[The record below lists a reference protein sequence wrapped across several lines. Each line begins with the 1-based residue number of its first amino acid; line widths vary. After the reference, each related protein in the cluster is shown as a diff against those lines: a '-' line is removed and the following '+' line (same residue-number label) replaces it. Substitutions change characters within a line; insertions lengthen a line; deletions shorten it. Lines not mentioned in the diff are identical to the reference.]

1 MIAPARTAALDVLLG
16 VSSRRRTLPDA
27 LARATSTLSDERDRA
42 LAADIAA
49 GTLRWRAALDHVLQR
64 VCSRPLDQVDPDVLE
79 ILRLSTYQLL
89 HLSRVPSSAV
99 VHDAVDLARA
109 RGHAQAAGFVNAV
122 LRQVASRQHE
132 DLLPHRP
139 TGWSSASP
147 PCSRAD
153 AETYLATALS
163 HPRWLV
169 RRWID
174 RLGVEAAEAW
184 CAFNNARAPVTLRA
198 NTLRIDRESL
208 ARRLEAADVQTVPTR
223 FAPDG
228 LVVISGHPLRTPLA
242 QEGLFIAQDEASQ
255 LVALLVEA
263 RAGDAV
269 LDACAAPG
277 GKTVAVAAAMRDNGL
292 LVAADVRSRRMRL
305 LRQAVA
311 ASGASCV
318 RLVQADLG
326 QGAPFV
332 ARFDC
337 VLVDAPC
344 SGLGTLRREPE
355 IRWRRTGADLPGFA
369 AAQLRLLDQAAG
381 TVRPG
386 GRLVYATCSSEP
398 EENDQVVARFLE
410 THPGF
415 SRAAWRDGAPPPALS
430 AVVEPGGTL
439 RTRPDL
445 HGLEAFFGVVLG
457 RRPW

>member
-1 MIAPARTAALDVLLG
+1 MIAPARTAALDVLRA
-16 VSSRRRTLPDA
+16 VSSGRRTLPDA
-27 LARATSTLSDERDRA
+27 LARVTVTLADERDRA

-49 GTLRWRAALDHVLQR
+49 GTLRWRAALDHALWR
-64 VCSRPLDQVDPDVLE
+64 VSSRPLDQVDAEVLE

-109 RGHAQAAGFVNAV
+109 RGHGQAAGFVNAV
-122 LRQVASRQHE
+122 LRQVASRSRDE
-132 DLLPHRP
+132 LLPRRP
-139 TGWSSASP
+139 PVRDRASAA
-147 PCSRAD
+147 SRAD
-153 AETYLATALS
+153 AEAYLATALS

-169 RRWID
+169 HRWIE
-174 RLGVEAAEAW
+174 RLGAEAAEAW
-184 CAFNNARAPVTLRA
+184 CVFDNTRAPVTLRA
-198 NTLRIDRESL
+198 NTLRIDRQSL
-208 ARRLEAADVQTVPTR
+208 ARRLETAGVQTVPTR

-228 LVVISGHPLRTPLA
+228 LVVVSGHPLRTPLA
-242 QEGLFIAQDEASQ
+242 QQGLFVAQDEASQ
-255 LVALLVEA
+255 LVALLAEA
-263 RAGDAV
+263 RAGDTV

-277 GKTVAVAAAMRDNGL
+277 GKTVAIAAAMRDTGR

-305 LRQAVA
+305 LRETVA

-326 QGAPFV
+326 RGAPF
-332 ARFDC
+332 AAPFDC

-355 IRWRRTGADLPGFA
+355 IRWRRTGADLPRFA
-369 AAQLRLLDQAAG
+369 AQQLCLLQQAAG
-381 TVRPG
+381 AVRPG

-398 EENDQVVARFLE
+398 EENDHVVERFLA
-410 THPGF
+410 THPEF
-415 SRAAWRDGAPPPALS
+415 SRAAWRDGTPPPALS
-430 AVVEPGGTL
+430 AVLEPGGAL